1 MPGPNYP
8 HHFAQPNEGTFGPP
22 GSPDLRPS
30 TAPSPA
36 YQAPIDQQ
44 HGRRLAGV
52 GEVQD
57 EGAQPGWAANELE
70 YLSEMDDV
78 QGNGV
83 FDPPGSHPNI
93 HPDAG
98 VFAARYSIP
107 GYEARERP
115 FSESEVRDVTTGRPV
130 RAVPSGA
137 VAMDSAAQIAFLE
150 RGQYAPP
157 RPIINDVTAQGT
169 PSVST
174 ANVFQN
180 PEPIGQA
187 TTEESS
193 TMSALKML
201 AITASAGIALG
212 VGWALYTKRKR

>member
-1 MPGPNYP
+1 MSGPNYP
-8 HHFAQPNEGTFGPP
+8 QYYPQPNEGTFGPP

-30 TAPSPA
+30 AAP
-36 YQAPIDQQ
+36 APWYKMALDSQ
-44 HGRRLAGV
+44 HGRHLAGV

-57 EGAQPGWAANELE
+57 EGVNPGWAANELE
-70 YLSEMDDV
+70 YMAEMDDV

-98 VFAARYSIP
+98 VFSARYSIP

-150 RGQYAPP
+150 RGMYEPP
-157 RPIINDVTAQGT
+157 QPIINDVTAQDT
-169 PSVST
+169 PMEST
-174 ANVFQN
+174 AMIFQN
-180 PEPIGQA
+180 PQPIGQ
-187 TTEESS
+187 TPVS
-193 TMSALKML
+193 TKKVVG
-201 AITASAGIALG
+201 ITLG
-212 VGWALYTKRKR
+212 VGLALGAAWALWRKR